1 MSKVNEVI
9 SGTLEVT
16 EQDGVYTATLET
28 AGAKE
33 LTATGICVDGAM
45 YMLGSII
52 EDYLAELRGDE

>member
-1 MSKVNEVI
+1 MSNVNEVI
-9 SGTLEVT
+9 SGALEVT

-33 LTATGICVDGAM
+33 LTAKGISVVWCTEA
-45 YMLGSII
+45 LGVAI